1 MPPRWVLQRELEGS
15 ALAVA
20 NAGALPEIQIVPHD
34 DAEFVAVNIA
44 SGTDFVDRLPGIP

>member
-1 MPPRWVLQRELEGS
+1 LECELEGS

-20 NAGALPEIQIVPHD
+20 NAGALPEIQVVPQD
-34 DAEFVAVNIA
+34 DAKLVAVNIA